1 MYSLDVLSL
10 KWGWTRNEGGWA
22 AAEQR
27 RRRRSSPGERPSTAK
42 TKKRKKK
49 GKKRSVLAGLGGT
62 EMRERERECWLDGEA
77 KKRERM
83 EVMGING
90 GRW

>member
-22 AAEQR
+22 AAGQR
-27 RRRRSSPGERPSTAK
+27 WRRRSSSGERPSTAK
-42 TKKRKKK
+42 TKKKKKK
-49 GKKRSVLAGLGGT
+49 GKKRRVLAGLGEGGGN
-62 EMRERERECWLDGEA
+62 ERERECWLDGEA